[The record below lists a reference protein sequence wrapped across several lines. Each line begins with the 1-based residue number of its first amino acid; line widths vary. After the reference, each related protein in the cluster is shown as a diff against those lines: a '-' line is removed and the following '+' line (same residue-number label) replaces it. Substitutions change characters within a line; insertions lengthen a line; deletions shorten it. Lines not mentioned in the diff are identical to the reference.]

1 LSAPVMHLERRMTRG
16 PQLLIQDV
24 IIRKIL
30 TNRGAGARPEH
41 RTALVRSAPPSGTA
55 GGTTLTIRRTSS
67 RPSVDRHQ
75 RSKTR
80 HVLSS
85 QIRLTIRST
94 IAASAVPWRLRANAM
109 SPATAANP
117 AMNELIYI
125 GPSVET
131 ERCRP
136 IAHYHAPM
144 ATQKAW
150 PADVTSSFQIT
161 EVLR

>member
-1 LSAPVMHLERRMTRG
+1 MPCSIAQILRM
-16 PQLLIQDV
+16 IKDV

-30 TNRGAGARPEH
+30 QTGQGARPEH
-41 RTALVRSAPPSGTA
+41 RTALRGTQRSD
-55 GGTTLTIRRTSS
+55 LR
-67 RPSVDRHQ
+67 DRALIATQ
-75 RSKTR
+75 RSKTL

-109 SPATAANP
+109 SPATAAKP

-136 IAHYHAPM
+136 IALSRSM
-144 ATQKAW
+144 AAQSLAG
-150 PADVTSSFQIT
+150 
-161 EVLR
+161 